1 MNILSDWF
9 ESFKQTLR
17 ENPRKILF
25 SFIFLLVLLISLL
38 LVMLLGRTSIRQSQ
52 LESLVYPKITSK
64 QLIPLNYNQ
73 EEKKIAEAEAVSIL
87 FGIPSNSDYQAML
100 KIVKKKEKELNRS
113 IYVYPLVY
121 QVDKIAQ
128 KYQINPT
135 ETTFVFYE
143 EGVEKNRFTFESVEE
158 PERNFIPEL
167 NRLPMWNIKVIE
179 PDESTEEATKE
190 SNEG

>member
-38 LVMLLGRTSIRQSQ
+38 LMMLLGRTSIRQSQ